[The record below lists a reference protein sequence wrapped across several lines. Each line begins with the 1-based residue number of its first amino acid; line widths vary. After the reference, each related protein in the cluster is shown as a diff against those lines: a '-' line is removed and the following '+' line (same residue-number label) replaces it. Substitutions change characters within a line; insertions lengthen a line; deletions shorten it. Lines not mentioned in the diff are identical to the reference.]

1 MKTTSLHKKLLS
13 VIALITLS
21 QLVGCSG
28 TAVKE
33 MTDGTEGRYELSKKL
48 DRSGI
53 SDRFEI
59 VHVTFQKPESKF
71 PLPPTASKAEGRLA
85 YTETHPRHVKPAFEF
100 SYHRDFKGQ
109 ILDDGAKMKIGL
121 DNPDEKLSICQQPT
135 VQFFEREP
143 LPNVGELNH
152 KFKVEL
158 LEEGKSSFEELTK
171 YQGKAM
177 NNQLPAQK
185 VVMAPEKNNVLAK
198 TALVLLAPH
207 VVYRAYASNQQFRD
221 QVHANLVHFDDDV
234 YFHRYKITALS
245 RKHFLPNELIGYAVP
260 TDDDDWEVEHESV
273 HTFFVEADT
282 PEKAMMGLCA
292 R

>member
-109 ILDDGAKMKIGL
+109 IIDNGAKMKIGL
-121 DNPDEKLSICQQPT
+121 DNPDESCRSVSNPLYSFLKESHCQMSANSITNSKLNCWKR
-135 VQFFEREP
+135 VRAA
-143 LPNVGELNH
+143 L
-152 KFKVEL
+152 
-158 LEEGKSSFEELTK
+158 KS
-171 YQGKAM
+171 
-177 NNQLPAQK
+177 
-185 VVMAPEKNNVLAK
+185 
-198 TALVLLAPH
+198 
-207 VVYRAYASNQQFRD
+207 
-221 QVHANLVHFDDDV
+221 
-234 YFHRYKITALS
+234 
-245 RKHFLPNELIGYAVP
+245 
-260 TDDDDWEVEHESV
+260 
-273 HTFFVEADT
+273 
-282 PEKAMMGLCA
+282 
-292 R
+292 